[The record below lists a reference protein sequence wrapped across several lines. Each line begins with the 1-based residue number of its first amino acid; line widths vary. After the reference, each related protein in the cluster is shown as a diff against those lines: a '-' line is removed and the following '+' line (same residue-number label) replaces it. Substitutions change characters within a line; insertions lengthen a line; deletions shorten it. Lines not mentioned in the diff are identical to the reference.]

1 MQLSQIRALVSLA
14 ESGSIRGAARALGL
28 SQSAVTR
35 SLREMERDLG
45 ATLLIR
51 QTHGTEFTAA
61 GQSML
66 SHARLVLTTM
76 ERAQEDVQRL
86 SGQRQTNVRVAITPV
101 LAAFSLRRLVA
112 DFGAR
117 YPDGLLDLDVGFM
130 LKALPKLIEGHLDFA
145 VVLADSAT
153 LPSDMT
159 FVKIREI
166 QMIPVANQAAGLSGP
181 IGWEDLAR
189 RRWAINPSP
198 AGSDQA
204 FLDWLDRRG
213 IRLQQAPIHCRS
225 PYLLS
230 ILSEADDVVELC
242 PEPLYRKQ
250 LYARGLRAIE
260 VPDLP
265 PPMQMGVVY
274 LTHMPRSEPVQW
286 AIDAAIRMAR
296 SF

>member
-1 MQLSQIRALVSLA
+1 MQLNQLRALVTLA
-14 ESGSIRGAARALGL
+14 ECGSIRGAARALGL

-35 SLREMERDLG
+35 TLREMERELG

-51 QTHGTEFTAA
+51 QTHGTDFTTA
-61 GQSML
+61 GQSLL
-66 SHARLVLTTM
+66 SHARLVLATM
-76 ERAQEDVQRL
+76 QRAEEDVRRL
-86 SGQRQTNVRVAITPV
+86 TGQVQANVRMAITPV

-117 YPDGLLDLDVGFM
+117 YPTGSLDMDIGFM
-130 LKALPKLIEGHLDFA
+130 LTTLPKLTEGHLDFA
-145 VVLADSAT
+145 VILADSAT

-159 FVKIREI
+159 FVKVREI
-166 QMIPVANQAAGLSGP
+166 QMIPVANASAELSGP
-181 IGWEDLAR
+181 ISWEDLAK

-198 AGSDQA
+198 ASADQA
-204 FLDWLDRRG
+204 LLDWLGRRG
-213 IRLQQAPIHCRS
+213 IQLQQVPVYCRS

-230 ILSEADDVVELC
+230 ILSEADDIVELC

-250 LYARGLRAIE
+250 LHAHGMQAIG

-274 LTHMPRSEPVQW
+274 LTHKPRSEPVQW
-286 AIDAAIRMAR
+286 LIDAAIRMAGR
-296 SF
+296 F